1 MNKLTLTLA
10 LATVAFVVGCS
21 QETSTLQDTTS
32 VEKPEVVA
40 AAEPTLPDGFFLSE
54 APANVISLSKA
65 RSSAKA
71 GEDVVFT
78 GYIGGREQP
87 FTEGRA
93 MFVMADSVEAPQCT
107 DSCPVPH
114 DACCTPGDVIA
125 ANSATVQVVDEEG
138 KMMKLD
144 LDGMNNLKA
153 GGEVTIVGKVRE
165 ANEGVF
171 IVDANGVAI
180 NE

>member
-1 MNKLTLTLA
+1 MNKFTLTLTLA
-10 LATVAFVVGCS
+10 TAAIFVGCS
-21 QETSTLQDTTS
+21 QETTTS
-32 VEKPEVVA
+32 QEKTSTEKPEVVA
-40 AAEPTLPDGFFLSE
+40 AAEPSLPDGFFLNE
-54 APANVISLSKA
+54 APANVVSLSEA

-71 GEDVVFT
+71 GEEIVFT

-107 DSCPVPH
+107 DACPVPH
-114 DACCTPGDVIA
+114 DACCTPNDVIA

-144 LDGMNNLKA
+144 LNGMNDLKA

-165 ANEGVF
+165 ATEGVF
-171 IVDANGVAI
+171 IVDASGVAI